1 MVPPYIQTT
10 VWLLCW
16 TFITIGST
24 PANILTLQTLV
35 FSVSLS
41 LGVVLGLLAIIVL
54 AAKIF
59 LLITMPEL
67 DLILQNFLE
76 EVTRN
81 RNYGHTR
88 TFIGIRL

>member
-1 MVPPYIQTT
+1 
-10 VWLLCW
+10 
-16 TFITIGST
+16 
-24 PANILTLQTLV
+24 V
-35 FSVSLS
+35 FSVLLS

-81 RNYGHTR
+81 RNFEHTR
-88 TFIGIRL
+88 TFIGIEL